1 MANKFPDRGDFS
13 IPSEFLDEHE
23 WIADAIIDGETGH
36 DCTIYY
42 PSKPTECDNCL
53 LDPRTRRSTNIY
65 KAGGPIPFENYTVC
79 PRCGG
84 AGRSQVQTSEN
95 IKLRIYWEPK
105 DWIDIGVKFDV
116 AFGICMTI
124 GYMSDLPKIE
134 KAETI
139 LLNADLQGIRRWT
152 CKRAGEA
159 VPHGF
164 RQERYFIQYMERISG
179 G

>member
-1 MANKFPDRGDFS
+1 MANKFPARGDFE
-13 IPSEFLDEHE
+13 IPTSLLDEHE
-23 WIADAIIDGETGH
+23 WVSDALLDGDTGH
-36 DCTIYY
+36 DCKLYY
-42 PSKPTECDNCL
+42 PAKPTECDNCF
-53 LDPRTRRSTNIY
+53 LDPRTKRSSNIY
-65 KAGGPIPFENYTVC
+65 KAGGPIPFDDHTVC

-84 AGRSQVQTSEN
+84 GGRSSLRTTESVN
-95 IKLRIYWEPK
+95 LRIYWEPR

-124 GYMSDLPKIE
+124 GYMTDLPKIE
-134 KAETI
+134 KAERI
-139 LLNADLQGIRRWT
+139 LLNSDLGPIRRWF

-164 RQERYFIQYMERISG
+164 RQNRYFIQYMERVAG